1 MFTLRAFGPPR
12 PARAK
17 RLPLFKRRLLDVIRN
32 NKGEGE
38 GEEGTIKR
46 KRRLSGSGLREDSQ
60 TYTPVEI
67 NF

>member
-32 NKGEGE
+32 NKGGGE
-38 GEEGTIKR
+38 GGGGNDKEEA
-46 KRRLSGSGLREDSQ
+46 SAVREWLKGRFSNV
-60 TYTPVEI
+60 YPR
-67 NF
+67 

>member
-32 NKGEGE
+32 NKGGGE

-46 KRRLSGSGLREDSQ
+46 KRRLSGSGLTEDSQ